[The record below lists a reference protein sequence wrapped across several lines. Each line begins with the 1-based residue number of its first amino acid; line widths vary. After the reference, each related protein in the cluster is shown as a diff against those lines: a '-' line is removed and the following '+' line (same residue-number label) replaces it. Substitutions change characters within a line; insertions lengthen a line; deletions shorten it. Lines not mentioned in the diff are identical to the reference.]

1 MSEWLNANKIK
12 LTLLSLIVTNF
23 LAWGFFFSLP
33 NDQLHLKVYNVGQGD
48 SIFLETAGGYKILID
63 GGPDNKVL
71 GYLGKDLPFYS
82 KKIDLLILTH
92 PEADHFTGL
101 IEVVKR
107 YQIKTLWVSNVSGKG
122 RLFDEWVST
131 LRDRKVEAKTVYQ
144 GDKMIFPDKTQVS
157 VIWPKKDHKSSEL
170 NLNSIVVEVSFG
182 NFNAL
187 LTGDA
192 GEEAQPYT
200 SSSSEVEVFKVPH
213 HGAKTSLNE
222 TYVASLSPQISI
234 ISVGAK
240 NPYGHPSQDV
250 INFLSSIGS
259 KVYRTDKNGTV
270 EIVSN
275 GKSWYTRLQHD

>member
-1 MSEWLNANKIK
+1 MLEDYDSITHRTAYFAIFDYASMQLYE
-12 LTLLSLIVTNF
+12 F
-23 LAWGFFFSLP
+23 QFFCCVDRFTARIHSLP
-33 NDQLHLKVYNVGQGD
+33 IMN
-48 SIFLETAGGYKILID
+48 
-63 GGPDNKVL
+63 
-71 GYLGKDLPFYS
+71 
-82 KKIDLLILTH
+82 
-92 PEADHFTGL
+92 
-101 IEVVKR
+101 
-107 YQIKTLWVSNVSGKG
+107 G
-122 RLFDEWVST
+122 RLFDEWVSI

-157 VIWPKKDHKSSEL
+157 VIWPKKDHKYSEL
-170 NLNSIVVEVSFG
+170 NLNSIVVEISFG

-200 SSSSEVEVFKVPH
+200 SSSSEVEVFKAPH
-213 HGAKTSLNE
+213 HGAKASLNE

-250 INFLSSIGS
+250 INFLNSIGS

-275 GKSWYTRLQHD
+275 GISWYTRLQHD